1 MIDTKQL
8 LDKFMGSGM
17 AGGLAGGLA
26 GGALTGLL
34 ANKKGREIAGSAL
47 KVGGIALAGGL
58 AYKAYQSYRNK
69 QSGALQTADTRM
81 ASGAAAVDQSAF
93 IPPNQ
98 DVVAQQSLSLLL
110 LKAMISAAKADGNI
124 DHGESS
130 RIMSE
135 INRLRLEPEEKALLF
150 DEYSRP
156 VDIQALAAEVQTQ
169 EQAVEVMAESL
180 SSGRSFLNASDTGTG
195 KTPTALWA
203 IKKTGLPFR
212 VVCPKSVVHSWKELA
227 SEIGIADRMPY
238 LRAA

>member
-1 MIDTKQL
+1 MMIDTKQL

-169 EQAVEVMAESL
+169 EQAVEVYAASLLVIDEQDAREAQYLQSLAAALGLTPALADEIQQTLLASL
-180 SSGRSFLNASDTGTG
+180 SGSNQQVQVA
-195 KTPTALWA
+195 
-203 IKKTGLPFR
+203 
-212 VVCPKSVVHSWKELA
+212 
-227 SEIGIADRMPY
+227 
-238 LRAA
+238 

>member
-169 EQAVEVMAESL
+169 EQAVEVYAASLLVIDEQDARVAQYLQSLAAALGLTPALADEIQQTLLASL
-180 SSGRSFLNASDTGTG
+180 SGSNQQVQVA
-195 KTPTALWA
+195 
-203 IKKTGLPFR
+203 
-212 VVCPKSVVHSWKELA
+212 
-227 SEIGIADRMPY
+227 
-238 LRAA
+238 

>member
-1 MIDTKQL
+1 MMIDTKQL

-169 EQAVEVMAESL
+169 EQAVEVYAASLLVIDEQDAREAQYLQSLAAALGLAPALADEIQQTLLASL
-180 SSGRSFLNASDTGTG
+180 SGSNQQVQVA
-195 KTPTALWA
+195 
-203 IKKTGLPFR
+203 
-212 VVCPKSVVHSWKELA
+212 
-227 SEIGIADRMPY
+227 
-238 LRAA
+238 

>member
-169 EQAVEVMAESL
+169 EQAVEVYATSLLVIDEQDAREAQYLQSLAAALGLTPALADEIQQTVLASL
-180 SSGRSFLNASDTGTG
+180 SGSNQQEQVA
-195 KTPTALWA
+195 
-203 IKKTGLPFR
+203 
-212 VVCPKSVVHSWKELA
+212 
-227 SEIGIADRMPY
+227 
-238 LRAA
+238 

>member
-169 EQAVEVMAESL
+169 EQAVEVYAASLLVIDEQDARVAQYLQSLAAALGLAPALADEIQQTLLASL
-180 SSGRSFLNASDTGTG
+180 SGSNQQVQVA
-195 KTPTALWA
+195 
-203 IKKTGLPFR
+203 
-212 VVCPKSVVHSWKELA
+212 
-227 SEIGIADRMPY
+227 
-238 LRAA
+238 

>member
-1 MIDTKQL
+1 MMIDTKQL

-169 EQAVEVMAESL
+169 EQAVEVYAASLLVIDEQDARVAQYLQSLAAALGLTPALADEIQQTLLASL
-180 SSGRSFLNASDTGTG
+180 SGSNQQVQVA
-195 KTPTALWA
+195 
-203 IKKTGLPFR
+203 
-212 VVCPKSVVHSWKELA
+212 
-227 SEIGIADRMPY
+227 
-238 LRAA
+238 

>member
-47 KVGGIALAGGL
+47 KVGGVALAGGL

-69 QSGALQTADTRM
+69 QSGMQQPA
-81 ASGAAAVDQSAF
+81 GAHMQPGAIAVDPSAF
-93 IPPNQ
+93 IPAKQ

-110 LKAMISAAKADGNI
+110 LKAMISAAKADGSI

-130 RIMSE
+130 RIMAE
-135 INRLRLEPEEKALLF
+135 INRLGLEPQEKALLF

-156 VDIQALAAEVQTQ
+156 VDVQALAAEVQTQ
-169 EQAVEVMAESL
+169 EQAVEVYAASLLVIGEQDAREAQYLHNLAAALGLAPALADEIQQTVLASL
-180 SSGRSFLNASDTGTG
+180 SGSDQQEQV
-195 KTPTALWA
+195 A
-203 IKKTGLPFR
+203 
-212 VVCPKSVVHSWKELA
+212 
-227 SEIGIADRMPY
+227 
-238 LRAA
+238 

>member
-169 EQAVEVMAESL
+169 EQAVEVYAASLLVIDEQDAREAQYLQSLAAALGLTPALADEIQQTLLASL
-180 SSGRSFLNASDTGTG
+180 SGSNQQVQVA
-195 KTPTALWA
+195 
-203 IKKTGLPFR
+203 
-212 VVCPKSVVHSWKELA
+212 
-227 SEIGIADRMPY
+227 
-238 LRAA
+238 

>member
-34 ANKKGREIAGSAL
+34 TNKKGREIAGSAL
-47 KVGGIALAGGL
+47 KVGGVALAGGL

-69 QSGALQTADTRM
+69 QSDAQQPADVHM
-81 ASGAAAVDQSAF
+81 ASGVSAVDPGAF
-93 IPPNQ
+93 IPAKQ
-98 DVVAQQSLSLLL
+98 DVMAQQSLSLLL

-124 DHGESS
+124 DHDETS
-130 RIMSE
+130 RIMAE
-135 INRLRLEPEEKALLF
+135 INRLGLEPQEKALLF

-169 EQAVEVMAESL
+169 EQAVEVYAASLLVIDQQDARETMYLQSLAAALGLAPALADEIQQTVLASL
-180 SSGRSFLNASDTGTG
+180 SGSNQQEQVA
-195 KTPTALWA
+195 
-203 IKKTGLPFR
+203 
-212 VVCPKSVVHSWKELA
+212 
-227 SEIGIADRMPY
+227 
-238 LRAA
+238 

>member
-169 EQAVEVMAESL
+169 EQAVEVYAASLLVIDEQDAREAQYLQSLAAALGLAPALADEIQQTLLASL
-180 SSGRSFLNASDTGTG
+180 SGSNQQVQVA
-195 KTPTALWA
+195 
-203 IKKTGLPFR
+203 
-212 VVCPKSVVHSWKELA
+212 
-227 SEIGIADRMPY
+227 
-238 LRAA
+238 

>member
-1 MIDTKQL
+1 MMIDTKQL

-47 KVGGIALAGGL
+47 KVGGIALAGSL

-169 EQAVEVMAESL
+169 EQAVEVYAASLLVIDEQDARVAQYLQSLAAALGLTPALADEIQQTLLASL
-180 SSGRSFLNASDTGTG
+180 SGSNQQVQVA
-195 KTPTALWA
+195 
-203 IKKTGLPFR
+203 
-212 VVCPKSVVHSWKELA
+212 
-227 SEIGIADRMPY
+227 
-238 LRAA
+238 